1 MAEALVQ
8 HTGHEDWLWELV
20 MGLSAVVTLLVG
32 WFARIVWVKVTKIGE
47 RVEKTCNK
55 MAQLELKLAEE
66 YVSVVTFKEAIQS
79 FKDDLHANINPLYDR
94 LSKMDDFLRSERSR
108 LP

>member
-1 MAEALVQ
+1 
-8 HTGHEDWLWELV
+8 
-20 MGLSAVVTLLVG
+20 
-32 WFARIVWVKVTKIGE
+32 
-47 RVEKTCNK
+47 